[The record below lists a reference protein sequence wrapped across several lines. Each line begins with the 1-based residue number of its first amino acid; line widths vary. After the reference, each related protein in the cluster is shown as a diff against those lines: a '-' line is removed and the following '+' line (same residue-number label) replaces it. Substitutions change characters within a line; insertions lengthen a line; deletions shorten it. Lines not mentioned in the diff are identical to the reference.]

1 MGYSKRQFV
10 AAAFEE
16 IGLAS
21 YVFDLQP
28 EQLQSA
34 MRRLD
39 AMMADWNGKGI
50 QLGYPLPGSPQD
62 SDLDEPSE
70 VPDSANQAIITNLAI
85 RIAPSYGKVVM
96 LETKAV
102 AKDSYNTLL
111 SRAAMPPEQQLPGT
125 MPSGAGNKTTVADSF
140 MPKPADRLTTGTGDT
155 LDIPGEEMIVNLD
168 NEFIL
173 TQQTII
179 NNVTNVTNVTPLT
192 WSDYVDRWDSPPTL
206 VGTAFSPVAGSVYEY
221 ILGGFPRYRLVPT
234 IYDPKFDAFYET
246 FAGGALSGLIA
257 ARNT

>member
-39 AMMADWNGKGI
+39 AMIADWNGKGI
-50 QLGYPLPGSPQD
+50 RLGYPLPGSPQD
-62 SDLDEPSE
+62 SDLDEPTL

-85 RIAPSYGKVVM
+85 RIAPGYGKVLM
-96 LETKAV
+96 PETKAV

-111 SRAAMPPEQQLPGT
+111 QRATMPPEQQLPAT
-125 MPSGAGNKTTVADSF
+125 MPAGAGNKPWRVY
-140 MPKPADRLTTGTGDT
+140 
-155 LDIPGEEMIVNLD
+155 D
-168 NEFIL
+168 NPFIRPP
-173 TQQTII
+173 
-179 NNVTNVTNVTPLT
+179 VDPVDAGPDGPLQ
-192 WSDYVDRWDSPPTL
+192 
-206 VGTAFSPVAGSVYEY
+206 F
-221 ILGGFPRYRLVPT
+221 
-234 IYDPKFDAFYET
+234 
-246 FAGGALSGLIA
+246 
-257 ARNT
+257 N